1 MMLSDEKIRHM
12 SHVLLDGLSKR
23 GIVKMKVDAARI
35 RKQIKKSIADE
46 LRLGEEIDEKVRRKL
61 QSYSKKIMEGT
72 SEWEILYK
80 KFFKEEEKRSGHFSE

>member
-12 SHVLLDGLSKR
+12 SHVLLDGLGKK

-46 LRLGEEIDEKVRRKL
+46 LGLGEEIDEKVRRKL
-61 QSYSKKIMEGT
+61 ESYSKKIMEGT
-72 SEWEILYK
+72 SEWEILYR